1 MYVCTAVEEVNKG
14 LTVVRQVTD
23 KQEEKAGI
31 RHMVLDYS
39 WRHQYALRFR

>member
-23 KQEEKAGI
+23 KQGEKAGI
-31 RHMVLDYS
+31 RNMVLDYS